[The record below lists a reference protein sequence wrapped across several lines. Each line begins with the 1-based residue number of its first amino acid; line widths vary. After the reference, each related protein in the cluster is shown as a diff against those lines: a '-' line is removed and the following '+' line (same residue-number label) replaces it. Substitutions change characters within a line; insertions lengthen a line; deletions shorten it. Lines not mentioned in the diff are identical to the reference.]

1 MILDEKNYF
10 NSSFVYLIT
19 FRKGKNMKRTVQIF
33 SILFICLWVAP
44 SFAQELSAKSMEALR
59 DAAKSN
65 KKALVALN
73 LKLTETEDKA
83 FWKVYESYQK
93 DLDKTNERLINL
105 IKDYAKE
112 YKAKSLT
119 DEKAKQLISDYIVIE
134 EDLLKLKKSYLEKV
148 SAVIPDKKMMT
159 YFQLE
164 NKIQAIIRFD
174 GAINIPLAE

>member
-1 MILDEKNYF
+1 
-10 NSSFVYLIT
+10 
-19 FRKGKNMKRTVQIF
+19 MKKIVQII
-33 SILFICLWVAP
+33 SILLICLWVAP
-44 SFAQELSAKSMEALR
+44 AFAQDLSPQSMEALR

-83 FWKVYESYQK
+83 FWPIYESYQK
-93 DLDKTNERLINL
+93 DIDKVNERLINL

-112 YKAKSLT
+112 YKARSLT
-119 DEKAKQLISDYIVIE
+119 DEKAKQLISAYIVIE

-148 SAVIPDKKMMT
+148 SAVLPDKKMMT

-174 GAINIPLAE
+174 VAINIPLAE

>member
-1 MILDEKNYF
+1 
-10 NSSFVYLIT
+10 
-19 FRKGKNMKRTVQIF
+19 MKKAVQII
-33 SILFICLWVAP
+33 SILFICLWIAP
-44 SFAQELSAKSMEALR
+44 VFAQDLSPQSMEALR
-59 DAAKSN
+59 EAAKSN

-73 LKLTETEDKA
+73 LKLTETEDKV

-93 DLDKTNERLINL
+93 DIAKVNERLLNL

-119 DEKAKQLISDYIVIE
+119 DEKAKQLISRYLVIE

-148 SAVIPDKKMMT
+148 SAVIPDKKAMT
-159 YFQLE
+159 YWQIE

-174 GAINIPLAE
+174 VAINIPLAE

>member
-1 MILDEKNYF
+1 
-10 NSSFVYLIT
+10 
-19 FRKGKNMKRTVQIF
+19 MKKTVQIII
-33 SILFICLWVAP
+33 ILFICLWVAP
-44 SFAQELSAKSMEALR
+44 VFAQELSSKSMDALR
-59 DAAKSN
+59 EAAKSN

-73 LKLTETEDKA
+73 LKLTETEDKV

-93 DLDKTNERLINL
+93 DIAKVNERLLNL

-119 DEKAKQLISDYIVIE
+119 DEKAKQLTSNYLVIE

-174 GAINIPLAE
+174 VAINIPLAE

>member
-1 MILDEKNYF
+1 
-10 NSSFVYLIT
+10 
-19 FRKGKNMKRTVQIF
+19 MKKIVQII
-33 SILFICLWVAP
+33 SILLICLWVAP
-44 SFAQELSAKSMEALR
+44 AFAQDLSPQSMEALR
-59 DAAKSN
+59 EAAKSN

-83 FWKVYESYQK
+83 FWPIYESYQK
-93 DLDKTNERLINL
+93 DIAKVNERLLAL

-112 YKAKSLT
+112 YKASSIT
-119 DEKAKQLISDYIVIE
+119 DKKAKKLISDYIVIE

-174 GAINIPLAE
+174 VAINIPLAE

>member
-1 MILDEKNYF
+1 ME
-10 NSSFVYLIT
+10 
-19 FRKGKNMKRTVQIF
+19 GNMKKTLLIV

-44 SFAQELSAKSMEALR
+44 AFAQDPSPQSMEILR

-73 LKLTETEDKA
+73 LKLTDTEGKV
-83 FWKVYESYQK
+83 FWPIYESYQK
-93 DLDKTNERLINL
+93 DIAKVNERLINL

-112 YKAKSLT
+112 YKARSLT

-174 GAINIPLAE
+174 VAINIPLAE

>member
-1 MILDEKNYF
+1 
-10 NSSFVYLIT
+10 
-19 FRKGKNMKRTVQIF
+19 MKKIVQII
-33 SILFICLWVAP
+33 SILLICLWVAP
-44 SFAQELSAKSMEALR
+44 VFAQDLSPQSMEALR
-59 DAAKSN
+59 EAAKSN

-83 FWKVYESYQK
+83 FWPIYESYQK
-93 DLDKTNERLINL
+93 DIDKVNDRLINL

-174 GAINIPLAE
+174 VAINIPLAE

>member
-1 MILDEKNYF
+1 
-10 NSSFVYLIT
+10 
-19 FRKGKNMKRTVQIF
+19 MKKTVQIII
-33 SILFICLWVAP
+33 ILLVCLWIAP
-44 SFAQELSAKSMEALR
+44 VFAQDLSPQSMETLR
-59 DAAKSN
+59 EAAKSN

-73 LKLTETEDKA
+73 LKLTETEDKS

-93 DLDKTNERLINL
+93 DLDKINERLLNL

-112 YKAKSLT
+112 YKARSLT
-119 DEKAKQLISDYIVIE
+119 DEKAKQLTSNYLIIE

-148 SAVIPDKKMMT
+148 NAVIPGKKAAT

-174 GAINIPLAE
+174 GAINIPLVE

>member
-1 MILDEKNYF
+1 
-10 NSSFVYLIT
+10 
-19 FRKGKNMKRTVQIF
+19 MKKIVQIII
-33 SILFICLWVAP
+33 ILFICLWVAP
-44 SFAQELSAKSMEALR
+44 VFAQELSSKSMDALR
-59 DAAKSN
+59 EAAKSN

-73 LKLTETEDKA
+73 LKLTETEDKV

-93 DLDKTNERLINL
+93 DIAKVNERLLNL

-119 DEKAKQLISDYIVIE
+119 DEKAKQLTSNYLVIE

-148 SAVIPDKKMMT
+148 SAVIPDKKAMT
-159 YFQLE
+159 YFQIE

-174 GAINIPLAE
+174 VAVNIPLAE

>member
-1 MILDEKNYF
+1 
-10 NSSFVYLIT
+10 
-19 FRKGKNMKRTVQIF
+19 MKKIVQII
-33 SILFICLWVAP
+33 SILLICLWVAP
-44 SFAQELSAKSMEALR
+44 VFAQDLSPQSMEALR

-73 LKLTETEDKA
+73 LKLTETEDKV
-83 FWKVYESYQK
+83 FWKIYESYQK
-93 DLDKTNERLINL
+93 DIAKVNERLLNL

-112 YKAKSLT
+112 YKARSLT
-119 DEKAKQLISDYIVIE
+119 DEKAKQLTSNYLVIE

-174 GAINIPLAE
+174 VAINIPLAE

>member
-1 MILDEKNYF
+1 
-10 NSSFVYLIT
+10 
-19 FRKGKNMKRTVQIF
+19 
-33 SILFICLWVAP
+33 
-44 SFAQELSAKSMEALR
+44 MEILR

-83 FWKVYESYQK
+83 FWPIYESYQK
-93 DLDKTNERLINL
+93 DIDKVNERLINL

-112 YKAKSLT
+112 YKARSLT

-148 SAVIPDKKMMT
+148 SAVIPDKKAMT
-159 YFQLE
+159 YWQIE

-174 GAINIPLAE
+174 VAINIPLAE